1 MAHRS
6 GSRGAAGLFGGAVAA
21 GSVLMA
27 GAVFAGAVTTGVA
40 RRITA
45 PGKGT
50 PVLTTV
56 LGVDAARGW
65 IRFDATDDAA
75 LAGRYSFW
83 FDGGRGHARVGR
95 ILERGNGSVTRELL
109 GVDVGTVE
117 AGQTGRFNGWVYL
130 SPASLDVPYDDVRVQ
145 TTLGAVPA
153 WEVPAEGFDSPRWA
167 VLVHGRATVRQE
179 VLRAVPVFR
188 AAGYST
194 LLVSYRDDGE
204 APPSA
209 NPRYGL
215 EDAEWLDVESA
226 ILHALDQG
234 AREIV
239 LMGWSMGGAIV
250 LQTATRSRL
259 ASVVTGIVLESPVL
273 SWAEAL
279 LHQGDALDL
288 PGPVKRGA
296 LTLVS
301 SRWGARLTGHDEPID
316 VRSLELVA
324 RVEDLAVPVLVLHSE
339 DDGFAPIES
348 SRRLARER
356 PDLVQLV
363 PFSIARHTKLWNH
376 DPERWE
382 GAIAAWLSGDEE
394 GLRALG
400 ATVPAG
406 SDRPQRRRRFQ
417 RA

>member
-1 MAHRS
+1 VVRAA
-6 GSRGAAGLFGGAVAA
+6 GSRGRAGLFGGAVAA

-40 RRITA
+40 RRISA
-45 PGKGT
+45 PGRGT
-50 PVLTTV
+50 AALTSVLA
-56 LGVDAARGW
+56 VDEARGW

-75 LAGRYSFW
+75 LPGRYSFW
-83 FDGGRGHARVGR
+83 FDGGHGHARVGR
-95 ILERGNGSVTRELL
+95 VLERAPGSVTRELL
-109 GVDVGTVE
+109 GVDAGALR
-117 AGQTGRFNGWVYL
+117 AGQQGRFNGWVYL

-145 TTLGAVPA
+145 TTLGWVPA
-153 WEVPAEGFDSPRWA
+153 WEVPAEGFDSQRWA

-209 NPRYGL
+209 APRYGL

-226 ILHALDQG
+226 ILHVLDQG
-234 AREIV
+234 AREVV

-259 ASVVTGIVLESPVL
+259 ASVLTGIVLESPVL

-288 PGPVKRGA
+288 PAAVKRGA

-301 SRWGARLTGHDEPID
+301 SRLGARLTGHDEPID
-316 VRSLELVA
+316 LRQLELVA
-324 RVEDLAVPVLVLHSE
+324 HVEDLPVPVLILHSE
-339 DDGFAPIES
+339 DDGFAPLES

-363 PFSIARHTKLWNH
+363 PFRTARHTKLWNY

-382 GAIAAWLSGDEE
+382 GAIAAWLRGNAED
-394 GLRALG
+394 LAALG
-400 ATVPAG
+400 TAVSDATG
-406 SDRPQRRRRFQ
+406 GRQRRRRSQ

>member
-1 MAHRS
+1 
-6 GSRGAAGLFGGAVAA
+6 
-21 GSVLMA
+21 
-27 GAVFAGAVTTGVA
+27 
-40 RRITA
+40 
-45 PGKGT
+45 
-50 PVLTTV
+50 
-56 LGVDAARGW
+56 
-65 IRFDATDDAA
+65 
-75 LAGRYSFW
+75 
-83 FDGGRGHARVGR
+83 
-95 ILERGNGSVTRELL
+95 
-109 GVDVGTVE
+109 
-117 AGQTGRFNGWVYL
+117 
-130 SPASLDVPYDDVRVQ
+130 
-145 TTLGAVPA
+145 
-153 WEVPAEGFDSPRWA
+153 
-167 VLVHGRATVRQE
+167 
-179 VLRAVPVFR
+179 
-188 AAGYST
+188 
-194 LLVSYRDDGE
+194 
-204 APPSA
+204 
-209 NPRYGL
+209 
-215 EDAEWLDVESA
+215 
-226 ILHALDQG
+226 
-234 AREIV
+234 
-239 LMGWSMGGAIV
+239 
-250 LQTATRSRL
+250 
-259 ASVVTGIVLESPVL
+259 VVTGIVLESPVL

-382 GAIAAWLSGDEE
+382 GAIAAWLRGDEE